1 MPRLFILF
9 IAIAGFI
16 SISSCSQDEVTKT
29 SDDSY
34 LVFGRFYGECLG
46 EQCVEIFKL
55 EHERLFE
62 DTNDIYPGNDNFY
75 TGNFVELG
83 NDKYQLVKDLR
94 NHIPKKLLEEIQVV
108 YGCPDCADQGGLYI
122 EYKSDA
128 IHKYWILDQSKTNVP
143 EYLHAFMD
151 LVNGKIEIINE

>member
-1 MPRLFILF
+1 MPRLYILF
-9 IAIAGFI
+9 IAITGFI
-16 SISSCSQDEVTKT
+16 SIFSCSEDEVTKT
-29 SDDSY
+29 SEDSY

-94 NHIPKKLLEEIQVV
+94 DHFPKKLLEEIQVV

-122 EYKSDA
+122 EYKSDT

-151 LVNGKIEIINE
+151 LVNEKIEIINE